1 MALIES
7 ERVEEGILRWT
18 FNRPEK
24 LNAMNLAMYDRLR
37 ELIDEAEDDDS
48 VKAVILRGAGR
59 SFCAGQDLTEVGF
72 MYGFGTESKQ
82 RRPSQRRRLAIDRR
96 WANDFL
102 RFHDFSK
109 VSILQVQGHCLGS
122 GFDLLLLGD
131 LVVAAPDAKLGHPG
145 LRMVGPGLNYELTAW
160 YEQLGS
166 KLAKEM
172 LFTGRILSGEEGLEK
187 GIVNRLAGEQE
198 LESAALELARDVA
211 LMPADGVVLGKEAVR
226 MTAEFLGVRSGL
238 LFGAGSHSFNTNVRF
253 DPGEFNFFRE
263 RREKGAREA
272 FHERDERYS
281 SES

>member
-1 MALIES
+1 MALIET
-7 ERVEEGILRWT
+7 ERLDEAIVRWT
-18 FNRPEK
+18 FNRAEK
-24 LNAMNLAMYDRLR
+24 LNAMNLEMYGELR
-37 ELIDEAEDDDS
+37 ELVDEAEQDDA
-48 VKAVILRGAGR
+48 VKVVILRGAGR
-59 SFCAGQDLTEVGF
+59 SFCAGQDLAEVGF
-72 MYGFGTESKQ
+72 MYGFGKEAKE

-109 VSILQVQGHCLGS
+109 VSILQVHGHCLGS

-131 LVVAAPDAKLGHPG
+131 LVVAAPDAQLGHPG

-187 GIVNRLAGEQE
+187 GLVNRLAPEQE
-198 LESAALELARDVA
+198 LDSAALELAQEIA
-211 LMPADGVVLGKEAVR
+211 LMPADGIVMGKEATR

-238 LFGAGSHSFNTNVRF
+238 LFGATSHSFNTNVRF

-263 RREKGAREA
+263 RREKGPRDA
-272 FHERDERYS
+272 FHERDDRYTKP
-281 SES
+281 